1 MSKSTQMDSRFIIVG
16 QVVGFW
22 KLDGHIKIKPLT
34 SNSHRFDVGNYIV
47 ADNRKFE
54 IISAITNKNHLIY
67 AKFANTSKRSD
78 VEDLNGLYLYV
89 DINQIDK
96 LSKGTYYYFELIGLE
111 VWTDKHIYL
120 GNIVEILKSPAN
132 DVYVVRHEA
141 GAETLI
147 PAVTGTVLDVNI
159 GSNKMLVEY
168 I

>member
-1 MSKSTQMDSRFIIVG
+1 MSKSTQIDSRFIIVG
-16 QVVGFW
+16 KVVGFW
-22 KLDGHIKIKPLT
+22 KLDGHIKIKPFT
-34 SNSHRFDVGNYIV
+34 SNSHRFDVGNYIYV
-47 ADNRKFE
+47 DNRKFQ
-54 IISAITNKNHLIY
+54 IISAITNKNDLIY
-67 AKFANTSKRSD
+67 AKFANISNRSD
-78 VEDLNGLYLYV
+78 VEHLYGLYLYV
-89 DINQIDK
+89 TITQINK

-111 VWTDKHIYL
+111 VWTVKQIYL